1 MTTPTDLQSNFEYEL
16 KRKLSEKARNPILEM
31 KTLINCFKYYD
42 TNNEGQIDKSL
53 WVKGILRTGVTNFS
67 EDDLDKL
74 FNSYVQS
81 YSGKIDYKDFCNY
94 IYGRERTDALSKSL
108 KNTNLSENVLT
119 GGTNRN
125 NNTSKKYQKID
136 LNQYTNKN
144 FNYKNKQNRGYGN
157 MNNINNTNIYGNSND
172 KSNGNEIQLSYE
184 SEVLINKIKRL
195 IHIDNGVVFYSFV
208 KYLKTNEDPISYKI
222 SIEDLS
228 VAIQELHLNISYDE
242 IHEFFNNLD
251 VEKTGR
257 IPTNDIIN
265 VIKGTLNDK
274 RKSYINTI
282 FSTFVTDKKGKI
294 SVNDFKIL
302 FNARNHPDV
311 LEGKKTEQEI
321 YNQFCYTIDV
331 YIRINNI
338 LSNSLNN
345 EQFIDYYSGISPS
358 IKTDEDF
365 KNILVKVWNVEK
377 PKNIINKYSLLSD
390 SDDNAFGD
398 DNIGINS
405 IFLGVSKSQR
415 PKYDY
420 NYDYLEE
427 FSKSSPNLL
436 DNKKNKNKYGNGN
449 NNNTI
454 NSNNKNSNETY
465 NGQIM
470 NYSYKKNNQ
479 TKNRNNSR
487 NTALSTIGEKI
498 MNDYDNINA
507 NINQT
512 MSYSNNIPI
521 KNTNSIKKSPEKY
534 FNYESRKTPQYK
546 GKKIFKAQ
554 RYNPITDEYIQENI
568 NENNMTK
575 SAKVLV
581 VQDNIQTPNNN
592 LYIRNNYN
600 QSNNQNN
607 YIKEEIGILP
617 DKKENGTNN
626 KNEEVIK
633 KESENQNQSQNYNLK
648 ENSSLIKFR
657 NILKSQGTKS
667 IFRFQRMLSIYDKRH
682 SGLISFDNFYN
693 IFKTYYANISLTD
706 IKSIFSLFDTT
717 SNPND
722 STEIKI
728 ISDLKI
734 KYDELLKSIIGNMP
748 LSRQIIVKKVFDSF
762 EKGSDGKIMTNEIK
776 TKFNYS
782 KHPDALSGKNSAIEI
797 YNDFLDFIE
806 TFREYNDNLKG
817 RYSFEMSYDE
827 FADFYSE
834 ISMYIEDDD
843 YFEKLLKN
851 CWSLEEENTD
861 GNKNM
866 NTTSNNKN
874 LSNSYQRSN
883 QYNNQNIR
891 MKTGSQIINNNIF

>member
-1 MTTPTDLQSNFEYEL
+1 MTTPTDLQSAFEYEL

-31 KTLINCFKYYD
+31 KTLLNCFKYYD

-67 EDDLDKL
+67 DDDLDKL

-81 YSGKIDYKDFCNY
+81 YSGKIDYKDFSNY

-108 KNTNLSENVLT
+108 KNTNLNEKVLT
-119 GGTNRN
+119 GNSNRN
-125 NNTSKKYQKID
+125 NDISTKYQKVD
-136 LNQYTNKN
+136 LNQYNNKN
-144 FNYKNKQNRGYGN
+144 YIYNNNRNRSYGN
-157 MNNINNTNIYGNSND
+157 TNNIYNTNIYGNYNG
-172 KSNGNEIQLSYE
+172 KSNGKEIQQSNE
-184 SEVLINKIKRL
+184 SELLINKIKEL
-195 IHIDNGVVFYSFV
+195 IHIDNGVVFYSFM
-208 KYLKTNEDPISYKI
+208 KYLKTNEEPISHKI

-242 IHEFFNNLD
+242 MHEFFTNLD

-257 IPTNDIIN
+257 IPTNDVIK
-265 VIKGTLNDK
+265 VIKGILNDK

-282 FSTFVTDKKGKI
+282 FSQIDTDKKGVIK
-294 SVNDFKIL
+294 VNDFKIL

-321 YNQFCYTIDV
+321 YNQFCYTIDAYV
-331 YIRINNI
+331 RINNI
-338 LSNSLNN
+338 LNNKLNN

-358 IKTDEDF
+358 IKTDEEF
-365 KNILVKVWNVEK
+365 KNILVKVWNIDK
-377 PKNIINKYSLLSD
+377 PNNRINKYNILND
-390 SDDNAFGD
+390 NNDNAFED

-405 IFLGVSKSQR
+405 IFLGVSKTQR

-436 DNKKNKNKYGNGN
+436 DNKKNKYKYGNSTSTS
-449 NNNTI
+449 NT
-454 NSNNKNSNETY
+454 NNKNSNDAY
-465 NGQIM
+465 NGQILD
-470 NYSYKKNNQ
+470 YSYKKNNQ
-479 TKNRNNSR
+479 NKYRNKSR
-487 NTALSTIGEKI
+487 NTGLSTIGEKI
-498 MNDYDNINA
+498 MNDYGNINA

-512 MSYSNNIPI
+512 ISYSNNNPI
-521 KNTNSIKKSPEKY
+521 KNTNSIRKSPDKY

-546 GKKIFKAQ
+546 GKKIFKSQ
-554 RYNPITDEYIQENI
+554 RYNPITDEYIQETI
-568 NENNMTK
+568 NENNMTE
-575 SAKVLV
+575 STNVLV
-581 VQDNIQTPNNN
+581 VQNNIQTPNNN
-592 LYIRNNYN
+592 LYIRGNYN
-600 QSNNQNN
+600 QNNNQNN
-607 YIKEEIGILP
+607 YIKEEIGTLP
-617 DKKENGTNN
+617 ENKENVINN
-626 KNEEVIK
+626 KNEEANQ
-633 KESENQNQSQNYNLK
+633 KETENPNQNLN
-648 ENSSLIKFR
+648 ENSSLTKFR

-667 IFRFQRMLSIYDKRH
+667 IFRFQRMLSIYDRKH

-693 IFKTYYANISLTD
+693 IFKAYYSNISLAD
-706 IKSIFSLFDTT
+706 IKSIFSLFESKT
-717 SNPND
+717 NPND
-722 STEIKI
+722 NTEIKI
-728 ISDLKI
+728 ISLLQI

-748 LSRQIIVKKVFDSF
+748 LNRQLIVKKVFDSF
-762 EKGSDGKIMTNEIK
+762 EKGSDGKIMTNDIK

-782 KHPDALSGKNSAIEI
+782 RHPDVLSGKNSAIEI

-817 RYSFEMSYDE
+817 KYSFEMNYDE

-851 CWSLEEENTD
+851 CWNLEEENPD
-861 GNKNM
+861 GNKKIN
-866 NTTSNNKN
+866 NNTSNNN
-874 LSNSYQRSN
+874 LNNSYQRSN

>member
-1 MTTPTDLQSNFEYEL
+1 MTTPTDLQSAFEYEL

-31 KTLINCFKYYD
+31 KTLLNCFKYYD

-67 EDDLDKL
+67 DDDLDKL

-81 YSGKIDYKDFCNY
+81 YSGKIDYKDFSNY

-108 KNTNLSENVLT
+108 KNTNLNENVLT
-119 GGTNRN
+119 GNSNRN
-125 NNTSKKYQKID
+125 NDISTKYQKVN
-136 LNQYTNKN
+136 LNQYNNKN
-144 FNYKNKQNRGYGN
+144 YIYNNKQNRSYGN
-157 MNNINNTNIYGNSND
+157 TNNIYNTNIYGIND
-172 KSNGNEIQLSYE
+172 KSNGKEIQQSNE
-184 SEVLINKIKRL
+184 SELLINKIKEL
-195 IHIDNGVVFYSFV
+195 IHIDNGVVFYSFM
-208 KYLKTNEDPISYKI
+208 KYLKTNEEPISHKI

-242 IHEFFNNLD
+242 MHEFFTNLD

-257 IPTNDIIN
+257 IPTNDVIN
-265 VIKGTLNDK
+265 VIKGILNDK

-282 FSTFVTDKKGKI
+282 FSQIDTDKKGVIK
-294 SVNDFKIL
+294 VNDFKIL

-321 YNQFCYTIDV
+321 YNQFCYTIDAYV
-331 YIRINNI
+331 RINNI
-338 LSNSLNN
+338 LNNKLNN

-365 KNILVKVWNVEK
+365 KNILVKVWNIEK
-377 PKNIINKYSLLSD
+377 PNNRTNKYSILND
-390 SDDNAFGD
+390 NNDNAFGD

-405 IFLGVSKSQR
+405 IFLGISKTQR

-436 DNKKNKNKYGNGN
+436 DNKKNKYKYGNSTSTS
-449 NNNTI
+449 NT
-454 NSNNKNSNETY
+454 NNKNSNDAY
-465 NGQIM
+465 NGQILD
-470 NYSYKKNNQ
+470 YSYKKNNQ
-479 TKNRNNSR
+479 NKYRNKSR
-487 NTALSTIGEKI
+487 NTGLSTIGEKI
-498 MNDYDNINA
+498 MNDYGNINA

-512 MSYSNNIPI
+512 ISYSNNNPI
-521 KNTNSIKKSPEKY
+521 KNTNSIRKSPDKY

-546 GKKIFKAQ
+546 GKKIFKSQ
-554 RYNPITDEYIQENI
+554 RYNPITDEYIQETI
-568 NENNMTK
+568 NENNMTE
-575 SAKVLV
+575 STNVLV
-581 VQDNIQTPNNN
+581 VQNNIQTPNNN
-592 LYIRNNYN
+592 LYIRGKYN
-600 QSNNQNN
+600 QNNNQNN
-607 YIKEEIGILP
+607 YIKEEIGTFP
-617 DKKENGTNN
+617 ENKENVINN
-626 KNEEVIK
+626 KNEEANQ
-633 KESENQNQSQNYNLK
+633 KETENPNQNLN
-648 ENSSLIKFR
+648 ENSSLTKFR

-667 IFRFQRMLSIYDKRH
+667 IFRFQRMLSIYDRKH

-693 IFKTYYANISLTD
+693 IFKAYYSNISLAD
-706 IKSIFSLFDTT
+706 IKSIFSLFE
-717 SNPND
+717 SKANPND
-722 STEIKI
+722 NTEIKI
-728 ISDLKI
+728 ISMLQI

-748 LSRQIIVKKVFDSF
+748 LNRQLIVKKVFDSF
-762 EKGSDGKIMTNEIK
+762 EKGSDGKIMTNDIK

-782 KHPDALSGKNSAIEI
+782 RHPDVLSGKNSAIEI

-817 RYSFEMSYDE
+817 KYSFEMNYDE

-851 CWSLEEENTD
+851 CWNLEEENPD
-861 GNKNM
+861 GNKKIN
-866 NTTSNNKN
+866 NNTSNNN
-874 LSNSYQRSN
+874 LNNSYQRSN

>member
-1 MTTPTDLQSNFEYEL
+1 MTTPTDLQSAFEYEL

-31 KTLINCFKYYD
+31 KTLLNCFKYYD

-67 EDDLDKL
+67 DDDLDKL

-81 YSGKIDYKDFCNY
+81 YSGKIDYKDFSNY

-108 KNTNLSENVLT
+108 KNTNLNEKVLT
-119 GGTNRN
+119 GNSNRN
-125 NNTSKKYQKID
+125 NDISTKYQKVD
-136 LNQYTNKN
+136 LNQYNNKN
-144 FNYKNKQNRGYGN
+144 YIYNNNQNRSYGN
-157 MNNINNTNIYGNSND
+157 TNNIYNTNIYGNYNG
-172 KSNGNEIQLSYE
+172 KSNGKEIQQSNE
-184 SEVLINKIKRL
+184 SELLINKIKEL
-195 IHIDNGVVFYSFV
+195 IHIDNGVVFYSFM
-208 KYLKTNEDPISYKI
+208 KYLKTNEEPISHKI

-242 IHEFFNNLD
+242 MHEFFTNLD

-257 IPTNDIIN
+257 IPTNDVIK
-265 VIKGTLNDK
+265 VIKGILNDK

-282 FSTFVTDKKGKI
+282 FSQIDTDKKGVIK
-294 SVNDFKIL
+294 VNDFKIL

-321 YNQFCYTIDV
+321 YNQFCYTIDAYV
-331 YIRINNI
+331 RINNI
-338 LSNSLNN
+338 LNNKLNN

-358 IKTDEDF
+358 IKTDEEF
-365 KNILVKVWNVEK
+365 KNILVKVWNIDK
-377 PKNIINKYSLLSD
+377 PNNRINKYNILND
-390 SDDNAFGD
+390 NNDNAFED

-405 IFLGVSKSQR
+405 IFLGISKTQR

-436 DNKKNKNKYGNGN
+436 DNKKNKYKYGNN
-449 NNNTI
+449 NSNSTSTSNT
-454 NSNNKNSNETY
+454 NNKNSNDAY
-465 NGQIM
+465 NGQILD
-470 NYSYKKNNQ
+470 YSYKKNNQ
-479 TKNRNNSR
+479 TKYRNKSR
-487 NTALSTIGEKI
+487 NTGLSTIGEKI
-498 MNDYDNINA
+498 MNDYGNINA

-512 MSYSNNIPI
+512 ISYSNNNPI
-521 KNTNSIKKSPEKY
+521 KNTNSIRKSPDKY

-546 GKKIFKAQ
+546 GKKIFKSQ
-554 RYNPITDEYIQENI
+554 RYNPITDEYIQETI
-568 NENNMTK
+568 NENNMTE
-575 SAKVLV
+575 STNVLV
-581 VQDNIQTPNNN
+581 VQNNIQTPNNN
-592 LYIRNNYN
+592 LYIRGNYN
-600 QSNNQNN
+600 QNNNQNN
-607 YIKEEIGILP
+607 YIKEEIGTLP
-617 DKKENGTNN
+617 ENKENVINN
-626 KNEEVIK
+626 KNEGAIQ
-633 KESENQNQSQNYNLK
+633 KETENPNQNLN
-648 ENSSLIKFR
+648 ENSSLTKFR

-667 IFRFQRMLSIYDKRH
+667 IFRFQRMLSIYDRKH

-693 IFKTYYANISLTD
+693 IFKAYYSNISLAD
-706 IKSIFSLFDTT
+706 IKSIFSLFESKT
-717 SNPND
+717 NPND
-722 STEIKI
+722 NTEIKI
-728 ISDLKI
+728 ISLLQI

-748 LSRQIIVKKVFDSF
+748 LNRQLIVKKVFDSF
-762 EKGSDGKIMTNEIK
+762 EKGSDGKIMTNDIK

-782 KHPDALSGKNSAIEI
+782 RHPDVLSGKNSAIEI

-817 RYSFEMSYDE
+817 KYSFEMNYDE

-851 CWSLEEENTD
+851 CWNLEEENPD
-861 GNKNM
+861 GNKKIN
-866 NTTSNNKN
+866 NNTSNNN
-874 LSNSYQRSN
+874 LNNSYQRSN

-891 MKTGSQIINNNIF
+891 MKTGSQIINNKIF

>member
-1 MTTPTDLQSNFEYEL
+1 MTTPTDLQSAFEYEL

-31 KTLINCFKYYD
+31 KTLLNCFKYYD

-67 EDDLDKL
+67 DDDLDKL

-81 YSGKIDYKDFCNY
+81 YSGKIDYKDFSNY

-108 KNTNLSENVLT
+108 KNTNLNEKVLT
-119 GGTNRN
+119 GNSNRN
-125 NNTSKKYQKID
+125 NDISTKYQKVD
-136 LNQYTNKN
+136 LNQYNNKN
-144 FNYKNKQNRGYGN
+144 YIYNNNRNRSYGN
-157 MNNINNTNIYGNSND
+157 TNNIYNTNIYGNYNG
-172 KSNGNEIQLSYE
+172 KSNGKEIQQSNE
-184 SEVLINKIKRL
+184 SELLINKIKEL
-195 IHIDNGVVFYSFV
+195 IHIDNGVVFYSFM
-208 KYLKTNEDPISYKI
+208 KYLKTNEEPISHKI

-242 IHEFFNNLD
+242 MHEFFTNLD

-257 IPTNDIIN
+257 IPTNDVIK
-265 VIKGTLNDK
+265 VIKGILNDK

-282 FSTFVTDKKGKI
+282 FSQIDTDKKGVIK
-294 SVNDFKIL
+294 VNDFKIL

-321 YNQFCYTIDV
+321 YNQFCYTIDAYV
-331 YIRINNI
+331 RINNI
-338 LSNSLNN
+338 LNNKLNN

-358 IKTDEDF
+358 IKTDEEF
-365 KNILVKVWNVEK
+365 KNILVKVWNIDK
-377 PKNIINKYSLLSD
+377 PNNRINKYNILND
-390 SDDNAFGD
+390 NNDNAFGD

-405 IFLGVSKSQR
+405 IFLGISKTQR

-436 DNKKNKNKYGNGN
+436 DNKKNKYKYGNN
-449 NNNTI
+449 NSNSTSTSNT
-454 NSNNKNSNETY
+454 NNKNSNDAY
-465 NGQIM
+465 NGQILD
-470 NYSYKKNNQ
+470 YSYKKNNQ
-479 TKNRNNSR
+479 NKYRNKSR
-487 NTALSTIGEKI
+487 NTGLSTIGEKI
-498 MNDYDNINA
+498 MNDYGNINA

-512 MSYSNNIPI
+512 ISYSNNNPI
-521 KNTNSIKKSPEKY
+521 KNTNIIRKSPDKY

-546 GKKIFKAQ
+546 GKKIFKSQ
-554 RYNPITDEYIQENI
+554 RYNPITDEYIQETI
-568 NENNMTK
+568 NENNMTE
-575 SAKVLV
+575 STNVLV
-581 VQDNIQTPNNN
+581 VQNNIQTPNNN
-592 LYIRNNYN
+592 LYIRGNYN
-600 QSNNQNN
+600 QNNNQNN
-607 YIKEEIGILP
+607 YIKEEIGTLP
-617 DKKENGTNN
+617 ENKENVINN
-626 KNEEVIK
+626 KNEEANQ
-633 KESENQNQSQNYNLK
+633 KETENPNQNLN
-648 ENSSLIKFR
+648 ENSSLTKFR

-667 IFRFQRMLSIYDKRH
+667 IFRFQRMLSIYDRKH

-693 IFKTYYANISLTD
+693 IFKAYYSNISLAD
-706 IKSIFSLFDTT
+706 IKSIFSIFE
-717 SNPND
+717 SKANPND
-722 STEIKI
+722 NTEIKI
-728 ISDLKI
+728 ISLLQI

-748 LSRQIIVKKVFDSF
+748 LNRQLIVKKVFDSF
-762 EKGSDGKIMTNEIK
+762 EKGSDGKIMTNDIK

-782 KHPDALSGKNSAIEI
+782 RHPDVLSGKNSAIEI

-817 RYSFEMSYDE
+817 KYSFEMNYDE

-851 CWSLEEENTD
+851 CWNLEEENSD
-861 GNKNM
+861 GNKKINN
-866 NTTSNNKN
+866 NTCNNN
-874 LSNSYQRSN
+874 LNNSYQRSN

>member
-1 MTTPTDLQSNFEYEL
+1 MTTPTDLQSAFEYEL

-31 KTLINCFKYYD
+31 KTLLNCFKYYD

-67 EDDLDKL
+67 DDDLDKL

-81 YSGKIDYKDFCNY
+81 YSGKIDYKDFSNY

-108 KNTNLSENVLT
+108 KNTNLNEKVLT
-119 GGTNRN
+119 GNSNRN
-125 NNTSKKYQKID
+125 NDISTKYQKVD
-136 LNQYTNKN
+136 LNQYNNKN
-144 FNYKNKQNRGYGN
+144 YIYNNNRNRSYGN
-157 MNNINNTNIYGNSND
+157 TNNIYNTNIYGNYNG
-172 KSNGNEIQLSYE
+172 KSNGKEIQQSNE
-184 SEVLINKIKRL
+184 SELLINKIKEL
-195 IHIDNGVVFYSFV
+195 IHIDNGVVFYSFM
-208 KYLKTNEDPISYKI
+208 KYLKTNEEPISHKI

-242 IHEFFNNLD
+242 MHEFFTNLD

-257 IPTNDIIN
+257 IPTNDVIK
-265 VIKGTLNDK
+265 VIKGILNDK

-282 FSTFVTDKKGKI
+282 FSQIDTDKKGVIK
-294 SVNDFKIL
+294 VNDFKIL

-321 YNQFCYTIDV
+321 YNQFCYTIDAYV
-331 YIRINNI
+331 RINNI
-338 LSNSLNN
+338 LNNKLNN

-358 IKTDEDF
+358 IKTDEEF
-365 KNILVKVWNVEK
+365 KNILVKVWNIDK
-377 PKNIINKYSLLSD
+377 PNNRINKYNILND
-390 SDDNAFGD
+390 NNDNAFED

-405 IFLGVSKSQR
+405 IFLGISKTQR

-436 DNKKNKNKYGNGN
+436 DNKKNKYKYGNSTSTS
-449 NNNTI
+449 NT
-454 NSNNKNSNETY
+454 NNKNSNDAY
-465 NGQIM
+465 NGQILD
-470 NYSYKKNNQ
+470 YSYKKNNQ
-479 TKNRNNSR
+479 NKYRNKSR
-487 NTALSTIGEKI
+487 NTGLSTIGEKI
-498 MNDYDNINA
+498 MNDYGNINA

-512 MSYSNNIPI
+512 ISYSNNNPI
-521 KNTNSIKKSPEKY
+521 KNTNSIRKSPDKY

-546 GKKIFKAQ
+546 GKKIFKSQ
-554 RYNPITDEYIQENI
+554 RYNPITDEYIQETI
-568 NENNMTK
+568 NENNMTE
-575 SAKVLV
+575 STNVLV
-581 VQDNIQTPNNN
+581 VQNNIQTPNNN
-592 LYIRNNYN
+592 LYIRGNYN
-600 QSNNQNN
+600 QNNNQNN
-607 YIKEEIGILP
+607 YIKEEIGTLP
-617 DKKENGTNN
+617 ENKENVINN
-626 KNEEVIK
+626 KNEEANQ
-633 KESENQNQSQNYNLK
+633 KETENPNQNLN
-648 ENSSLIKFR
+648 ENSSLTKFR

-667 IFRFQRMLSIYDKRH
+667 IFRFQRMLSIYDRKH

-693 IFKTYYANISLTD
+693 IFKAYYSNISLAD
-706 IKSIFSLFDTT
+706 IKSIFSLFESKT
-717 SNPND
+717 NPND
-722 STEIKI
+722 NTEIKI
-728 ISDLKI
+728 ISLLQI

-748 LSRQIIVKKVFDSF
+748 LNRQLIVKKVFDSF
-762 EKGSDGKIMTNEIK
+762 EKGSDGKIMTNDIK

-782 KHPDALSGKNSAIEI
+782 RHPDVLSGKNSAIEI

-817 RYSFEMSYDE
+817 KYSFEMNYDE

-851 CWSLEEENTD
+851 CWNLEEENPD
-861 GNKNM
+861 GNKKIN
-866 NTTSNNKN
+866 NNTSNNN
-874 LSNSYQRSN
+874 LNNSYQRSN

>member
-1 MTTPTDLQSNFEYEL
+1 MTTPTDLQSAFEYEL

-31 KTLINCFKYYD
+31 KTLLNCFKYYD

-67 EDDLDKL
+67 DDDLDKL

-81 YSGKIDYKDFCNY
+81 YSGKIDYKDFSNY

-108 KNTNLSENVLT
+108 KNTNLNEKVLT
-119 GGTNRN
+119 GNSNRN
-125 NNTSKKYQKID
+125 NDISTKYQKVD
-136 LNQYTNKN
+136 LNQYNNKN
-144 FNYKNKQNRGYGN
+144 YIYNNNRNRSYGN
-157 MNNINNTNIYGNSND
+157 TNNIYNTNIYGNYNG
-172 KSNGNEIQLSYE
+172 KSNGKEIQQSNE
-184 SEVLINKIKRL
+184 SELLINKIKEL
-195 IHIDNGVVFYSFV
+195 IHIDNGVVFYSFM
-208 KYLKTNEDPISYKI
+208 KYLKTNEEPISHKI

-242 IHEFFNNLD
+242 MHEFFTNLD

-257 IPTNDIIN
+257 IPTNDVIK
-265 VIKGTLNDK
+265 VIKGILNDK

-282 FSTFVTDKKGKI
+282 FSQIDTDKKGVIK
-294 SVNDFKIL
+294 VNDFKIL

-321 YNQFCYTIDV
+321 YNQFCYTIDAYV
-331 YIRINNI
+331 RINNI
-338 LSNSLNN
+338 LNNKLNN

-358 IKTDEDF
+358 IKTDEEF
-365 KNILVKVWNVEK
+365 KNILVKVWNIDK
-377 PKNIINKYSLLSD
+377 PNNRINKYNILND
-390 SDDNAFGD
+390 NNDNAFED

-405 IFLGVSKSQR
+405 IFLGISKTQR

-436 DNKKNKNKYGNGN
+436 DNKKNKYKYGNN
-449 NNNTI
+449 NSNSTSTSNT
-454 NSNNKNSNETY
+454 NNKNSNDAY
-465 NGQIM
+465 NGQILD
-470 NYSYKKNNQ
+470 YSYKKNNQ
-479 TKNRNNSR
+479 NKYRNKSR
-487 NTALSTIGEKI
+487 NTGLSTIGEKI
-498 MNDYDNINA
+498 MNDYGNINA

-512 MSYSNNIPI
+512 ISYSNNNPI
-521 KNTNSIKKSPEKY
+521 KNTNSIRKSPDKY

-546 GKKIFKAQ
+546 GKKIFKSQ
-554 RYNPITDEYIQENI
+554 RYNPITDEYIQETI
-568 NENNMTK
+568 NENNMTE
-575 SAKVLV
+575 STNVLV
-581 VQDNIQTPNNN
+581 VQNNIQTPNNN
-592 LYIRNNYN
+592 LYIRGNYN
-600 QSNNQNN
+600 QNNNQNN
-607 YIKEEIGILP
+607 YIKEEIGTLP
-617 DKKENGTNN
+617 ENKENVINN
-626 KNEEVIK
+626 KNEEANQ
-633 KESENQNQSQNYNLK
+633 KETENPNQNLN
-648 ENSSLIKFR
+648 ENSSLTKFR

-667 IFRFQRMLSIYDKRH
+667 IFRFQRMLSIYDRKH

-693 IFKTYYANISLTD
+693 IFKAYYSNISLAD
-706 IKSIFSLFDTT
+706 IKSIFSLFESKT
-717 SNPND
+717 NPND
-722 STEIKI
+722 NTEIKI
-728 ISDLKI
+728 ISLLQI

-748 LSRQIIVKKVFDSF
+748 LNRQLIVKKVFDSF
-762 EKGSDGKIMTNEIK
+762 EKGSDGKIMTNDIK

-782 KHPDALSGKNSAIEI
+782 RHPDVLSGKNSAIEI

-817 RYSFEMSYDE
+817 KYSFEMNYDE

-851 CWSLEEENTD
+851 CWNLEEENPD
-861 GNKNM
+861 GNKKIN
-866 NTTSNNKN
+866 NNTSNNN
-874 LSNSYQRSN
+874 LNNSYQRSN

>member
-1 MTTPTDLQSNFEYEL
+1 MTTPTDLQSAFEYEL

-31 KTLINCFKYYD
+31 KTLLNCFKYYD

-67 EDDLDKL
+67 DDDLDKL

-81 YSGKIDYKDFCNY
+81 YSGKIDYKDFSNY

-108 KNTNLSENVLT
+108 KNTNLNENVLT
-119 GGTNRN
+119 GNSNRN
-125 NNTSKKYQKID
+125 NDISTKYQKVN
-136 LNQYTNKN
+136 LNQYNNKN
-144 FNYKNKQNRGYGN
+144 YIYNNKQNRSYGN
-157 MNNINNTNIYGNSND
+157 TNNIYNTNIYGIND
-172 KSNGNEIQLSYE
+172 KSNGKEIQQSNE
-184 SEVLINKIKRL
+184 SELLINKIKEL
-195 IHIDNGVVFYSFV
+195 IHIDNGVVFYSFM
-208 KYLKTNEDPISYKI
+208 KYLKTNEEPISHKI

-242 IHEFFNNLD
+242 MHEFFTNLD

-257 IPTNDIIN
+257 IPTNDVIN
-265 VIKGTLNDK
+265 VIKGILNDK

-282 FSTFVTDKKGKI
+282 FSQIDTDKKGVIK
-294 SVNDFKIL
+294 VNDFKIL

-321 YNQFCYTIDV
+321 YNQFCYTIDAYV
-331 YIRINNI
+331 RINNI
-338 LSNSLNN
+338 LNNKLNN

-365 KNILVKVWNVEK
+365 KNILVKVWNIEK
-377 PKNIINKYSLLSD
+377 PNNRTNKYSILND
-390 SDDNAFGD
+390 NNDNAFGD

-405 IFLGVSKSQR
+405 IFLGVSKTQR

-436 DNKKNKNKYGNGN
+436 DNKKNKYKYGNSTSTS
-449 NNNTI
+449 NT
-454 NSNNKNSNETY
+454 NNKNSNDAY
-465 NGQIM
+465 NGQILD
-470 NYSYKKNNQ
+470 YSYKKNNQ
-479 TKNRNNSR
+479 TKYRNKSR
-487 NTALSTIGEKI
+487 NTGLSTIGEKI
-498 MNDYDNINA
+498 MNDYGNINA

-512 MSYSNNIPI
+512 ISYSNNNPI
-521 KNTNSIKKSPEKY
+521 KNTNIIRKSPDKY

-546 GKKIFKAQ
+546 GKKIFKSQ
-554 RYNPITDEYIQENI
+554 RYNPITDEFIQETI
-568 NENNMTK
+568 NENNMTE
-575 SAKVLV
+575 STNVLV
-581 VQDNIQTPNNN
+581 VQNNIQTPNNN
-592 LYIRNNYN
+592 LYIRGNYN
-600 QSNNQNN
+600 QNNNQNN
-607 YIKEEIGILP
+607 YIKEEIGTFP
-617 DKKENGTNN
+617 ENKENVINN
-626 KNEEVIK
+626 KNEGAIQ
-633 KESENQNQSQNYNLK
+633 KERENPSQNLN
-648 ENSSLIKFR
+648 ENSSLTKFR

-667 IFRFQRMLSIYDKRH
+667 IFRFQRMLSIYDRKH

-693 IFKTYYANISLTD
+693 IFKAYYSNISLAD
-706 IKSIFSLFDTT
+706 IKSIFSLFESKT
-717 SNPND
+717 NPND
-722 STEIKI
+722 NTEIKI
-728 ISDLKI
+728 ISLLQI

-748 LSRQIIVKKVFDSF
+748 LNRQLIVKKVFDSF
-762 EKGSDGKIMTNEIK
+762 EKGSDGKIMTNDIK

-782 KHPDALSGKNSAIEI
+782 RHPDVLSGKNSAIEI

-817 RYSFEMSYDE
+817 KYSFEMNYDE
-827 FADFYSE
+827 FEDFYSE

-851 CWSLEEENTD
+851 CWNLEEENPD
-861 GNKNM
+861 GNKKIN
-866 NTTSNNKN
+866 NNTSNNN
-874 LSNSYQRSN
+874 LNNSYQRSN

-891 MKTGSQIINNNIF
+891 IKTGSQIINNNIF

>member
-1 MTTPTDLQSNFEYEL
+1 MTTPTDLQSAFEYEL

-31 KTLINCFKYYD
+31 KTLLNCFKYYD

-67 EDDLDKL
+67 DDDLDKL

-81 YSGKIDYKDFCNY
+81 YSGKIDYKDFSNY

-108 KNTNLSENVLT
+108 KNTNLNEKVLT
-119 GGTNRN
+119 GNSNRN
-125 NNTSKKYQKID
+125 NDISTKYQKVD
-136 LNQYTNKN
+136 LNQYNNKN
-144 FNYKNKQNRGYGN
+144 YIYNNNRNRSYGN
-157 MNNINNTNIYGNSND
+157 TNNIYNTNIYGNYNG
-172 KSNGNEIQLSYE
+172 KSNGKEIQQSNE
-184 SEVLINKIKRL
+184 SELLINKIKEL
-195 IHIDNGVVFYSFV
+195 IHIDNGVVFYSFM
-208 KYLKTNEDPISYKI
+208 KYLKTNEEPISHKI

-242 IHEFFNNLD
+242 MHEFFTNLD

-257 IPTNDIIN
+257 IPTNDVIK
-265 VIKGTLNDK
+265 VIKGILNDK

-282 FSTFVTDKKGKI
+282 FSQIDTDKKGVIK
-294 SVNDFKIL
+294 VNDFKIL

-311 LEGKKTEQEI
+311 S
-321 YNQFCYTIDV
+321 

-338 LSNSLNN
+338 LDNSLNK

-365 KNILVKVWNVEK
+365 KNILVKVWNIDK
-377 PKNIINKYSLLSD
+377 PNNRINKYNILND
-390 SDDNAFGD
+390 NNDNAFED

-405 IFLGVSKSQR
+405 IFLGISKTQR

-436 DNKKNKNKYGNGN
+436 DNKKNKYKYGNN
-449 NNNTI
+449 NSNSTSTSNT
-454 NSNNKNSNETY
+454 NNKNSNDAY
-465 NGQIM
+465 NGQILD
-470 NYSYKKNNQ
+470 YSYKKNNQ
-479 TKNRNNSR
+479 NKYRNKSR
-487 NTALSTIGEKI
+487 NTGLSTIGEKI
-498 MNDYDNINA
+498 MNDYGNINA

-512 MSYSNNIPI
+512 ISYSNNNPI
-521 KNTNSIKKSPEKY
+521 KNTNIIRKSPDKY

-546 GKKIFKAQ
+546 GKKIFKSQ
-554 RYNPITDEYIQENI
+554 RYNPITDEYIQETI
-568 NENNMTK
+568 NENNMTE
-575 SAKVLV
+575 STNVLV
-581 VQDNIQTPNNN
+581 VQNNIQTPNNN
-592 LYIRNNYN
+592 LYIRGNYN
-600 QSNNQNN
+600 QNNNQNN
-607 YIKEEIGILP
+607 YIKEEIGTLP
-617 DKKENGTNN
+617 ENKENVINN
-626 KNEEVIK
+626 KNEGAIQ
-633 KESENQNQSQNYNLK
+633 KETENPNQNLN
-648 ENSSLIKFR
+648 ENSSLTKFR

-667 IFRFQRMLSIYDKRH
+667 IFRFQRMLSIYDRKH

-693 IFKTYYANISLTD
+693 IFKAYYSNISLAD
-706 IKSIFSLFDTT
+706 IKSIFSLFESKT
-717 SNPND
+717 NPND
-722 STEIKI
+722 NTEIKI
-728 ISDLKI
+728 ISLLQI

-748 LSRQIIVKKVFDSF
+748 LNRQLIVKKVFDSF
-762 EKGSDGKIMTNEIK
+762 EKGSDGKIMTNDIK

-782 KHPDALSGKNSAIEI
+782 RHPDVLSGKNSAIEI

-817 RYSFEMSYDE
+817 KYSFEMNYDE

-851 CWSLEEENTD
+851 CWNLEEENPD
-861 GNKNM
+861 GNKKIN
-866 NTTSNNKN
+866 NNTSNNN
-874 LSNSYQRSN
+874 LNNSYQRSN

-891 MKTGSQIINNNIF
+891 MKTGSQIINNKIF

>member
-1 MTTPTDLQSNFEYEL
+1 MTTPTDLQSAFEYEL

-31 KTLINCFKYYD
+31 KTLLNCFKYYD

-67 EDDLDKL
+67 DDDLDKL

-81 YSGKIDYKDFCNY
+81 YSGKIDYKDFSNY

-108 KNTNLSENVLT
+108 KNTNLNEKVLT
-119 GGTNRN
+119 GNSNRN
-125 NNTSKKYQKID
+125 NDISTKYQKVD
-136 LNQYTNKN
+136 LNQYNNKN
-144 FNYKNKQNRGYGN
+144 YIYNNKQNRSYGN
-157 MNNINNTNIYGNSND
+157 TNNIYNTNIYGNYNG
-172 KSNGNEIQLSYE
+172 KSNGKEIQQSNE
-184 SEVLINKIKRL
+184 SELLINKIKEL
-195 IHIDNGVVFYSFV
+195 IHIDNGVVFYSFM
-208 KYLKTNEDPISYKI
+208 KYLKTNEEPISHKI

-242 IHEFFNNLD
+242 MHEFFTNLD

-257 IPTNDIIN
+257 IPTNDVIK
-265 VIKGTLNDK
+265 VIKGILNDK

-282 FSTFVTDKKGKI
+282 FSQIDTDKKGVIK
-294 SVNDFKIL
+294 VNDFKIL

-321 YNQFCYTIDV
+321 YNQFCYTIDAYV
-331 YIRINNI
+331 RINNI
-338 LSNSLNN
+338 LNNKLNN

-358 IKTDEDF
+358 IKTDEEF
-365 KNILVKVWNVEK
+365 KNILVKVWNIDK
-377 PKNIINKYSLLSD
+377 PNNRINKYNILND
-390 SDDNAFGD
+390 NNDNAFED

-405 IFLGVSKSQR
+405 IFLGISKTQR

-436 DNKKNKNKYGNGN
+436 DNKKNKYKYGNSTSTS
-449 NNNTI
+449 NT
-454 NSNNKNSNETY
+454 NNKNSNDAY
-465 NGQIM
+465 NGQILD
-470 NYSYKKNNQ
+470 YSYKKNNQ
-479 TKNRNNSR
+479 NKYRNKSR
-487 NTALSTIGEKI
+487 NTGLSTIGEKI
-498 MNDYDNINA
+498 MNDYGNINA

-512 MSYSNNIPI
+512 ISYSNNNPI
-521 KNTNSIKKSPEKY
+521 KNTNSIRKSPDKY

-546 GKKIFKAQ
+546 GKKIFKSQ
-554 RYNPITDEYIQENI
+554 RYNPITDEYIQETI
-568 NENNMTK
+568 NENNMTE
-575 SAKVLV
+575 STNVLV
-581 VQDNIQTPNNN
+581 VQNNIQTPNNN
-592 LYIRNNYN
+592 LYIRGNYN
-600 QSNNQNN
+600 QNNNQNN
-607 YIKEEIGILP
+607 YIKEEIGTLP
-617 DKKENGTNN
+617 ENKENVINN
-626 KNEEVIK
+626 KNEEANQ
-633 KESENQNQSQNYNLK
+633 KETENPNQNLN
-648 ENSSLIKFR
+648 ENSSLTKFR

-667 IFRFQRMLSIYDKRH
+667 IFRFQRMLSIYDRKH

-693 IFKTYYANISLTD
+693 IFKAYYSNISLAD
-706 IKSIFSLFDTT
+706 IKSIFSLFESKT
-717 SNPND
+717 NPND
-722 STEIKI
+722 NTEIKI
-728 ISDLKI
+728 ISLLQI

-748 LSRQIIVKKVFDSF
+748 LNRQLIVKKVFDSF
-762 EKGSDGKIMTNEIK
+762 EKGSDGKIMTNDIK

-782 KHPDALSGKNSAIEI
+782 RHPDVLSGKNSAIEI

-817 RYSFEMSYDE
+817 KYSFEMNYDE
-827 FADFYSE
+827 FEDFYSE

-851 CWSLEEENTD
+851 CWNLEEENPD
-861 GNKNM
+861 GNKKIN
-866 NTTSNNKN
+866 NNTSNNN
-874 LSNSYQRSN
+874 LNNSYQRSN

>member
-1 MTTPTDLQSNFEYEL
+1 MTTPTDLQSAFEYEL

-31 KTLINCFKYYD
+31 KTLLNCFKYYD

-67 EDDLDKL
+67 DDDLDKL

-81 YSGKIDYKDFCNY
+81 YSGKIDYKDFSNY

-108 KNTNLSENVLT
+108 KNTNLNEKVLT
-119 GGTNRN
+119 GNSNRN
-125 NNTSKKYQKID
+125 NDISTKYQKVD
-136 LNQYTNKN
+136 LNQYNNKN
-144 FNYKNKQNRGYGN
+144 YIYNNNRNRSYGN
-157 MNNINNTNIYGNSND
+157 TNNIYNTNIYGNYND
-172 KSNGNEIQLSYE
+172 KSNGKEIQQSNE
-184 SEVLINKIKRL
+184 SELLINKIKEL
-195 IHIDNGVVFYSFV
+195 IHIDNGVVFYSFM
-208 KYLKTNEDPISYKI
+208 KYLKTNEEPISHKI

-242 IHEFFNNLD
+242 MHEFFTNLD

-257 IPTNDIIN
+257 IPTNDVIN
-265 VIKGTLNDK
+265 VIKGILNDK

-282 FSTFVTDKKGKI
+282 FSQIDTDKKGVIK
-294 SVNDFKIL
+294 VNDFKIL

-321 YNQFCYTIDV
+321 YNQFCYTIDAYV
-331 YIRINNI
+331 RINNI
-338 LSNSLNN
+338 LNNKLNN

-358 IKTDEDF
+358 IKTDEEF
-365 KNILVKVWNVEK
+365 KNILVKVWNIDK
-377 PKNIINKYSLLSD
+377 PNNRINKYNILND
-390 SDDNAFGD
+390 NNDNAFGD

-405 IFLGVSKSQR
+405 IFLGISKTQR

-436 DNKKNKNKYGNGN
+436 DNKKNKYKYGNN
-449 NNNTI
+449 NSNSTSTSNT
-454 NSNNKNSNETY
+454 NNKNSNDAY
-465 NGQIM
+465 NGQILD
-470 NYSYKKNNQ
+470 YSYKKNNQ
-479 TKNRNNSR
+479 NKYRNKSR
-487 NTALSTIGEKI
+487 NTGLSTIGEKI
-498 MNDYDNINA
+498 MNDYGNINA

-512 MSYSNNIPI
+512 ISYSNNNPI
-521 KNTNSIKKSPEKY
+521 KNTNIIRKSPDKY

-546 GKKIFKAQ
+546 GKKIFKSQ
-554 RYNPITDEYIQENI
+554 RYNPITDEYIQETI
-568 NENNMTK
+568 NENNMTE
-575 SAKVLV
+575 STNVLV
-581 VQDNIQTPNNN
+581 VQNNIQTPNNN
-592 LYIRNNYN
+592 LYIRGNYN
-600 QSNNQNN
+600 QNNNQNN
-607 YIKEEIGILP
+607 YIKEEIGTLP
-617 DKKENGTNN
+617 ENKENVINN
-626 KNEEVIK
+626 KNEEANQ
-633 KESENQNQSQNYNLK
+633 KETENPNQNLN
-648 ENSSLIKFR
+648 ENSSLTKFR

-667 IFRFQRMLSIYDKRH
+667 IFRFQRMLSIYDRKH

-693 IFKTYYANISLTD
+693 IFKAYYSNISLAD
-706 IKSIFSLFDTT
+706 IKSIFSLFE
-717 SNPND
+717 SKANPND
-722 STEIKI
+722 NTEIKI
-728 ISDLKI
+728 ISLLQI

-748 LSRQIIVKKVFDSF
+748 LNRQLIVKKVFDSF
-762 EKGSDGKIMTNEIK
+762 EKGSDGKIMTNDIK

-782 KHPDALSGKNSAIEI
+782 RHPDVLSGKNSAIEI

-817 RYSFEMSYDE
+817 KYSFEMNYDE

-851 CWSLEEENTD
+851 CWNLEEENPD
-861 GNKNM
+861 GNKKIN
-866 NTTSNNKN
+866 NNTSNNN
-874 LSNSYQRSN
+874 LNNSYQRSN

>member
-1 MTTPTDLQSNFEYEL
+1 MTTPTDLQSAFEYEL

-31 KTLINCFKYYD
+31 KTLLNCFKYYD

-67 EDDLDKL
+67 DDDLDKL

-81 YSGKIDYKDFCNY
+81 YSGKIDYKDFSNY

-108 KNTNLSENVLT
+108 KNTNLNEKVLT
-119 GGTNRN
+119 GNSNRN
-125 NNTSKKYQKID
+125 NDISTKYQKVD
-136 LNQYTNKN
+136 LNQYNNKN
-144 FNYKNKQNRGYGN
+144 YIYNNNRNRSYGN
-157 MNNINNTNIYGNSND
+157 TNNIYNTNIYGNYND
-172 KSNGNEIQLSYE
+172 KSNGKEIQQSNE
-184 SEVLINKIKRL
+184 SELLINKIKEL
-195 IHIDNGVVFYSFV
+195 IHIDNGVVFYSFM
-208 KYLKTNEDPISYKI
+208 KYLKTNEEPISHKI

-242 IHEFFNNLD
+242 MHEFFTNLD

-257 IPTNDIIN
+257 IPTNDVIK
-265 VIKGTLNDK
+265 VIKGILNDK

-282 FSTFVTDKKGKI
+282 FSQIDTDKKGVIK
-294 SVNDFKIL
+294 VNYFKIL

-321 YNQFCYTIDV
+321 YNQFCYTIDAYV
-331 YIRINNI
+331 RINNI
-338 LSNSLNN
+338 LNNKLNN

-358 IKTDEDF
+358 IKTDEEF
-365 KNILVKVWNVEK
+365 KNILVKVWNIDK
-377 PKNIINKYSLLSD
+377 PNNRINKYNILND
-390 SDDNAFGD
+390 NNDNAFED

-405 IFLGVSKSQR
+405 IFLGISKTQR

-436 DNKKNKNKYGNGN
+436 DNKKNKYKYGNN
-449 NNNTI
+449 NSNSTSTSNT
-454 NSNNKNSNETY
+454 NNKNSNDAY
-465 NGQIM
+465 NGQILD
-470 NYSYKKNNQ
+470 YSYKKNNQ
-479 TKNRNNSR
+479 NKYRNKSR
-487 NTALSTIGEKI
+487 NTGLSTIGEKI
-498 MNDYDNINA
+498 MNDYGNINA

-512 MSYSNNIPI
+512 ISYSNNNPI
-521 KNTNSIKKSPEKY
+521 KNTNSIRKSPDKY

-546 GKKIFKAQ
+546 GKKIFKSQ
-554 RYNPITDEYIQENI
+554 RYNPITDEYIQETI
-568 NENNMTK
+568 NENNMTE
-575 SAKVLV
+575 STNVLV
-581 VQDNIQTPNNN
+581 VQNNIQTPNNN
-592 LYIRNNYN
+592 LYIRGNYN
-600 QSNNQNN
+600 QNNNQNN
-607 YIKEEIGILP
+607 YIKEEIGTLP
-617 DKKENGTNN
+617 ENKENVINN
-626 KNEEVIK
+626 KNEEANQ
-633 KESENQNQSQNYNLK
+633 KETENPNQNLN
-648 ENSSLIKFR
+648 ENSSLTKFR

-667 IFRFQRMLSIYDKRH
+667 IFRFQRMLSIYDRKH

-693 IFKTYYANISLTD
+693 IFKAYYSNISLAD
-706 IKSIFSLFDTT
+706 IKSIFSLFESKT
-717 SNPND
+717 NPND
-722 STEIKI
+722 NTEIKI
-728 ISDLKI
+728 ISLLQI

-748 LSRQIIVKKVFDSF
+748 LNRQLIVKKVFDSF
-762 EKGSDGKIMTNEIK
+762 EKGSDGKIMTNDIK

-782 KHPDALSGKNSAIEI
+782 RHPDVLSGKNSAIEI

-817 RYSFEMSYDE
+817 KYSFEMNYDE

-851 CWSLEEENTD
+851 CWNLEEENPD
-861 GNKNM
+861 GNKKIN
-866 NTTSNNKN
+866 NNTSNNN
-874 LSNSYQRSN
+874 LNNSYQRSN

>member
-1 MTTPTDLQSNFEYEL
+1 MTTSTDLQSVFEYEL
-16 KRKLSEKARNPILEM
+16 KRKLSEKAKNPILEL

-42 TNNEGQIDKSL
+42 INNEGQIDKSVWL
-53 WVKGILRTGVTNFS
+53 KVILRTGLTNFS
-67 EDDLDKL
+67 DDDLDKL

-94 IYGRERTDALSKSL
+94 IYGREKTDPLSKSL
-108 KNTNLSENVLT
+108 KNTNFNESVLT
-119 GGTNRN
+119 GYSNTN
-125 NNTSKKYQKID
+125 NNSSKKYQKID
-136 LNQYTNKN
+136 LSQYNNKN
-144 FNYKNKQNRGYGN
+144 YNYKNKQNKGFGN
-157 MNNINNTNIYGNSND
+157 INNINNNNIYGNND
-172 KSNGNEIQLSYE
+172 KSNTKEIPKNDE
-184 SEVLINKIKRL
+184 SEVLINKIKEL
-195 IHIDNGVVFYSFV
+195 IHNDNGFVFYSFM
-208 KYLKTNEDPISYKI
+208 KYLKTNEEPISHKI

-251 VEKTGR
+251 IEKTGR

-265 VIKGTLNDK
+265 IIKEPLNEK

-282 FSTFVTDKKGKI
+282 FSTIDSDKKGKI

-321 YNQFCYTIDV
+321 YNQFCYTIDI
-331 YIRINNI
+331 YIRLNNI
-338 LSNSLNN
+338 LNNSLNN
-345 EQFIDYYSGISPS
+345 EKFIDFYSGISPS

-377 PKNIINKYSLLSD
+377 PKNRINKYSILNGD
-390 SDDNAFGD
+390 DDNAFGD

-405 IFLGVSKSQR
+405 IFLGVSRSQR

-436 DNKKNKNKYGNGN
+436 DNKKSKNKYSNSN
-449 NNNTI
+449 SNSTNESITI
-454 NSNNKNSNETY
+454 NMNSNDAY
-465 NGQIM
+465 NGQILS
-470 NYSYKKNNQ
+470 YSYKKNNQ

-487 NTALSTIGEKI
+487 NTSLSTIGEKI
-498 MNDYDNINA
+498 VNDYSSINSS
-507 NINQT
+507 INQT
-512 MSYSNNIPI
+512 MSYSNSLPI
-521 KNTNSIKKSPEKY
+521 KNVNNIKKSPDKY

-554 RYNPITDEYIQENI
+554 RYNPITDEYILENI
-568 NENNMTK
+568 NENNTK
-575 SAKVLV
+575 DNANVLV
-581 VQDNIQTPNNN
+581 VQNNIQTPNDN
-592 LYIRNNYN
+592 LYMRNNYN
-600 QSNNQNN
+600 KSNNQNN
-607 YIKEEIGILP
+607 NIKEEIGTFQQN
-617 DKKENGTNN
+617 KENDINN
-626 KNEEVIK
+626 KKEEVIQ
-633 KESENQNQSQNYNLK
+633 KESENQNQNYNLK

-667 IFRFQRMLSIYDKRH
+667 IFRFQRMLSIYDRKH
-682 SGLISFDNFYN
+682 SGLIAFDSFYN
-693 IFKTYYANISLTD
+693 IFKTYYANIPLSD
-706 IKSIFSLFDTT
+706 IKSIFALFDTT
-717 SNPND
+717 ANPKEN
-722 STEIKI
+722 TEIKI
-728 ISDLKI
+728 ISIVQI

-748 LSRQIIVKKVFDSF
+748 LNRELFVKKVFDSF
-762 EKGSDGKIMTNEIK
+762 EKGSDGKILTNDIK

-782 KHPDALSGKNSAIEI
+782 KHPEVLSGKNSAIEI

-806 TFREYNDNLKG
+806 TFREYNDNLNG
-817 RYSFEMSYDE
+817 RYSFGMSYDE
-827 FADFYSE
+827 FKDFYSE

-851 CWSLEEENTD
+851 CWNLEEENVD
-861 GNKNM
+861 ENKNN
-866 NTTSNNKN
+866 NTTSNNN
-874 LSNSYQRSN
+874 ILTNSYQRSN